1 MGDATDHH
9 KPKDNEKPNF
19 YTKRNMA
26 IQQVSESAEKLK
38 SEFMEQM
45 EVKLAAVINDV
56 VHTMQ
61 EADAVDRYRINTSST
76 LSSSSSKEP
85 GRVSRKVSVTGKLP
99 EKVFVSRPSPLTELL
114 RVTHFRTIHHIFIAT
129 LILIMLH
136 TVILDLLEQN
146 TVDLGLLRLMW
157 AFGRPQ
163 MTLGILVALEF
174 CGLVVLYP
182 SFHLWA
188 KLRHQVK
195 PELTKMI
202 DYIGAL
208 CFLIF
213 LTGMMVIPGAIMWN
227 NPLPPAS
234 GATVTME
241 QCRLLMKIYAFVR
254 SNVPRVVKHTSS
266 SPSPSQASPS
276 KQKRQQELSSVSGKS
291 LYPTESEEDGK
302 ERQEAED
309 VTKTSSSPSS
319 SVQRR
324 KRNGE
329 SAIFNTKKSEQEQL
343 KSSSSSSNNVEGE
356 RTLGSDPNPSKERG
370 AAWISWSDDKESCPS
385 YSKYLYFYVAPTL
398 IYKDN
403 YPKTSYVRWDYV
415 CWNFA
420 QVLGC
425 IIYAN
430 FILSRY
436 SASYFINFGHP
447 NHPMTVLQFC
457 NAVFSMMLPG
467 ILGLI
472 LGFFLLLHSWHNA
485 FAEMLCF
492 GDRLFYKDWWN
503 CSSFHM
509 YYKTWNILVH
519 DWLYTYIFKDA
530 WEMGLAK
537 YHKALPTILVFVI
550 SSLFHEYVLSFAFN
564 FFFPVLLTLFGGFGL
579 ALTFVKNSDSA
590 SGNILMWLSLIAG
603 SGILVSTYTMEFYA
617 RINCPVRIDD
627 SAADFFT
634 PRFWTCNA
642 IVWN

>member
-1 MGDATDHH
+1 MSETDHH
-9 KPKDNEKPNF
+9 KPSDNESTNF
-19 YTKRNMA
+19 YANRKTA
-26 IQQVSESAEKLK
+26 IQEVCESAEKLK
-38 SEFMEQM
+38 ADFMEQM
-45 EVKLAAVINDV
+45 EVKLNAVINDV

-61 EADAVDRYRINTSST
+61 KADAVDRYRINTSSS
-76 LSSSSSKEP
+76 LSSSNKDSE
-85 GRVSRKVSVTGKLP
+85 RLSRKVSVTGKLP

-114 RVTHFRTIHHIFIAT
+114 QVTHFRTIHHIFIAT
-129 LILIMLH
+129 LILIVLH
-136 TVILDLLEQN
+136 TVVLDLVEQR

-163 MTLGILVALEF
+163 MTLGILLTLEF

-182 SFHLWA
+182 AFHLWSTLRLQA
-188 KLRHQVK
+188 K
-195 PELTKMI
+195 PDLTKMI
-202 DYIGAL
+202 DYLAAF
-208 CFLIF
+208 CFLVF
-213 LTGMMVIPGAIMWN
+213 LTGMMCIPAVIMWK

-254 SNVPRVVKHTSS
+254 SNVPRVVKHNSS
-266 SPSPSQASPS
+266 SQSRASVR
-276 KQKRQQELSSVSGKS
+276 KQKRQQELSKVSGKS
-291 LYPTESEEDGK
+291 LHSSENEDGK
-302 ERQEAED
+302 RQEAED
-309 VTKTSSSPSS
+309 VTKTSSSSC
-319 SVQRR
+319 VQRR
-324 KRNGE
+324 RNGE
-329 SAIFNTKKSEQEQL
+329 SEIFNTKSEEL
-343 KSSSSSSNNVEGE
+343 KSTSRSNTVEE
-356 RTLGSDPNPSKERG
+356 TDETDRNSQLGT
-370 AAWISWSDDKESCPS
+370 WISWNDDKASCPS

-403 YPKTSYVRWDYV
+403 YPRTSYVRWDYV

-425 IIYAN
+425 IVYAN

-457 NAVFSMMLPG
+457 NAVFSMMAPG
-467 ILGLI
+467 ILGLV

-503 CSSFHM
+503 CSSFHT

-537 YHKALPTILVFVI
+537 YNKALPTILVFVI
-550 SSLFHEYVLSFAFN
+550 SSLFHEYVLSFSFN

-579 ALTFVKNSDSA
+579 ALTFVRYADS
-590 SGNILMWLSLIAG
+590 SVGNIFIWLSLMAG
-603 SGILVSTYTMEFYA
+603 SGILASTYTMEFYA
-617 RINCPVRIDD
+617 RLNCPVRIDD
-627 SAADFFT
+627 SIADFFT

-642 IVWN
+642 ITWN